1 MGGEGACLGPF
12 LKLLKGFSTACRTI
26 PPIAPG
32 DCDTCDINELIY
44 SLMKFPTQV
53 ELLLL
58 IHRALSS

>member
-1 MGGEGACLGPF
+1 MLGSILKTFEGLFDG
-12 LKLLKGFSTACRTI
+12 LSDY